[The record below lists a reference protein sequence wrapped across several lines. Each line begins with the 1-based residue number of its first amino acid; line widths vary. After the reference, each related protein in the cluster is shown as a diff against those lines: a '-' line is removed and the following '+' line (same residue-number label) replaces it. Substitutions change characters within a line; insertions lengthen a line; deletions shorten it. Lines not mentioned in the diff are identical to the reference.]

1 MVTEQELIE
10 KIKETDGVKIVVAK
24 KDKKGNYTVFPQVTE
39 IVHTNVQLIGECY
52 AIVFED

>member
-10 KIKETDGVKIVVAK
+10 KIKETNGVKIVVAK